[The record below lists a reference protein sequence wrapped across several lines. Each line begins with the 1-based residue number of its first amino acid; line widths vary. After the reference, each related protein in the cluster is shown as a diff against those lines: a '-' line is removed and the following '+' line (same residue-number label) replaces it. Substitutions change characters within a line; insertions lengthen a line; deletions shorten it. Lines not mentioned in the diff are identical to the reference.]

1 MFENHAEIGSLFRT
15 RVITYFSIGPPL
27 KRTRINGTRIA
38 TIKTTHPSS
47 LPSMPSPTTK
57 ACRRRGFHIPPPDL
71 KTIFEISEERV
82 SFADV
87 SFTFPLPPVLSSSP
101 WPSSPDSQEANLPL
115 TPTSSDDD
123 EMPPPSRAAIKP
135 LVINK
140 FQRPETLPTID
151 DPSQEPGPHESDS
164 QWYSQQFSKFLTLDT
179 SASSTYLPAAH
190 RDSFYL
196 VPPCHPPFSSSSY
209 VDPSPM
215 PPRLSHQCARTL
227 PCRPLPRIGIPDD
240 VDSAF
245 FWDADEVVVD
255 RELSPVSMSSRDSES
270 SDKGYQSDGDGFPED
285 VEERCSML
293 PPSFPGSPLDLEA
306 DRLEEQ
312 PFLHDRNL
320 GFGFVFEDADDVKDD
335 KLIELVTPPPPLVPV
350 CSPSPSR
357 SRVPAADTHPP
368 LPPLHPLRRSTSI
381 SSLSYP
387 SSSISSHESLPTEEY
402 DDDYFDE
409 RRLGLKSRWSSSTL
423 GSVRVGQETSILKFP
438 NLKMYFRGTT
448 KHASTP
454 SPKLSI
460 PSFRGKEKK
469 DEKKEKEKKKK
480 KKKKK
485 GRESQQNR
493 PEGAILI
500 VGLDNETLS
509 IRPEDSFLPNLDPLQ
524 SPHREFFSRHVRF
537 P

>member
-1 MFENHAEIGSLFRT
+1 MLNA
-15 RVITYFSIGPPL
+15 
-27 KRTRINGTRIA
+27 
-38 TIKTTHPSS
+38 
-47 LPSMPSPTTK
+47 
-57 ACRRRGFHIPPPDL
+57 
-71 KTIFEISEERV
+71 
-82 SFADV
+82 
-87 SFTFPLPPVLSSSP
+87 
-101 WPSSPDSQEANLPL
+101 
-115 TPTSSDDD
+115 
-123 EMPPPSRAAIKP
+123 
-135 LVINK
+135 
-140 FQRPETLPTID
+140 
-151 DPSQEPGPHESDS
+151 
-164 QWYSQQFSKFLTLDT
+164 
-179 SASSTYLPAAH
+179 
-190 RDSFYL
+190 
-196 VPPCHPPFSSSSY
+196 
-209 VDPSPM
+209 

-240 VDSAF
+240 VGSAF
-245 FWDADEVVVD
+245 FWDADDVVVD

-270 SDKGYQSDGDGFPED
+270 SDKGYKSDGDGFPED

-312 PFLHDRNL
+312 PFFDDRKERSL
-320 GFGFVFEDADDVKDD
+320 GFGFVFEVADDGQDD
-335 KLIELVTPPPPLVPV
+335 KLIELVTPRITSPPLVPV
-350 CSPSPSR
+350 CSPSPSQ
-357 SRVPAADTHPP
+357 SRPLAANTHPP

-402 DDDYFDE
+402 GDDYFDE

-423 GSVRVGQETSILKFP
+423 GSVREGQEASILKFP

-469 DEKKEKEKKKK
+469 DEKKEKEKEKK

-485 GRESQQNR
+485 GRQSQQNR

>member
-1 MFENHAEIGSLFRT
+1 
-15 RVITYFSIGPPL
+15 
-27 KRTRINGTRIA
+27 
-38 TIKTTHPSS
+38 
-47 LPSMPSPTTK
+47 
-57 ACRRRGFHIPPPDL
+57 
-71 KTIFEISEERV
+71 
-82 SFADV
+82 
-87 SFTFPLPPVLSSSP
+87 
-101 WPSSPDSQEANLPL
+101 
-115 TPTSSDDD
+115 
-123 EMPPPSRAAIKP
+123 
-135 LVINK
+135 
-140 FQRPETLPTID
+140 
-151 DPSQEPGPHESDS
+151 
-164 QWYSQQFSKFLTLDT
+164 
-179 SASSTYLPAAH
+179 
-190 RDSFYL
+190 
-196 VPPCHPPFSSSSY
+196 
-209 VDPSPM
+209 
-215 PPRLSHQCARTL
+215 
-227 PCRPLPRIGIPDD
+227 
-240 VDSAF
+240 
-245 FWDADEVVVD
+245 
-255 RELSPVSMSSRDSES
+255 MSSRDSES

-312 PFLHDRNL
+312 PFLHERSL
-320 GFGFVFEDADDVKDD
+320 GFSFVLDDANDGQDDN
-335 KLIELVTPPPPLVPV
+335 LIELVTPPLVPV

-357 SRVPAADTHPP
+357 SRVPATNTHPP

-423 GSVRVGQETSILKFP
+423 GSVRVGQEASILKFP

-469 DEKKEKEKKKK
+469 DEKKEKEKEKK

-485 GRESQQNR
+485 GRQSQQNR

-509 IRPEDSFLPNLDPLQ
+509 IRPEDSFLPNLDP
-524 SPHREFFSRHVRF
+524 PHREFFSRHVRF